1 MGYKYTNKDASYY
14 RPEWTVG
21 RYNAEKHVAI
31 MYNLIEG
38 YSHFFESYSADVIG
52 YVLAVGR
59 NGEVKMLDIV
69 ADTGISSDSIIPFFD
84 TLIQVGLLTQK
95 IYSTEEIAKYRE
107 IVSQKRLSGI
117 SPETKNDYDSV
128 MNVSTAEQKYFQSV
142 ESNNTIASIMFEL
155 TYNCS
160 EKCIHC
166 YNPGATRNDDE
177 VCGRG
182 DRVELTGCDYKRII
196 DELCEMGLVHVILTG
211 GDPFAKT
218 GVWDIINYLY
228 QKELAFDI
236 YTNGQNLF
244 DKVDKLARFYPH
256 LVGLSIYSGNA
267 NDHDAIT
274 RVSGSWN
281 KTIQLL
287 EKLAGYSII
296 TNIKCCIMQP
306 NLHSYYLVKN
316 LAEQYGAEVQY
327 EVNITDSN
335 DGDICA
341 RDLRLTEEQLS
352 VVLMDRNIS
361 LFVGEGGRGYD
372 IKQRNMDVKGCGA
385 GDYSFCISPE
395 GNLQPCC
402 AFPMVLGNLK
412 KQSVMDCITNNAIL
426 DEWRSC
432 TLRDYEE
439 CGTHEY
445 CACCNLCSGQGYIEH
460 GDYKK
465 AAEGCCYLAKIRHGL
480 NEKIRKGVDPLNGQS
495 FQVALS
501 QLSVKKEKLQRKYI
515 NGINDASLPRL

>member
-1 MGYKYTNKDASYY
+1 MENNAYRFY

-52 YVLAVGR
+52 YVLAAGR
-59 NGEVKMLDIV
+59 NGEVKMSDIITG
-69 ADTGISSDSIIPFFD
+69 TGISSDSIAPFFD
-84 TLIQVGLLTQK
+84 TLIRVGLLTK
-95 IYSTEEIAKYRE
+95 RLYSPEEIAKYRE
-107 IVSQKRLSGI
+107 EISRKRMSGG
-117 SPETKNDYDSV
+117 PQETKNNLDSV
-128 MNVSTAEQKYFQSV
+128 MTVSTAEQRYFQTI
-142 ESNNTIASIMFEL
+142 ESNSTIASVMFEL
-155 TYNCS
+155 TYNCN

-166 YNPGATRNDDE
+166 YNPGATRNDEE
-177 VCGRG
+177 VSGRG
-182 DRVELTGCDYKRII
+182 NRVELAVSDYKRII

-211 GDPFAKT
+211 GDPFVKA
-218 GVWDIINYLY
+218 GIWEIIDYLY

-236 YTNGQNLF
+236 YTNGQKLF
-244 DKVDKLARFYPH
+244 DKVDKLACFYPH
-256 LVGLSIYSGNA
+256 LVGLSIYSGESNS
-267 NDHDAIT
+267 HDAIT
-274 RVSGSWN
+274 RVDGSWN
-281 KTIQLL
+281 KSIRLL
-287 EKLAGYSII
+287 EKLAEYSII

-306 NLHSYYLVKN
+306 NLHSYYSVKD
-316 LAEQYGAEVQY
+316 LAEKYGAEVQY

-412 KQSVMDCITNNAIL
+412 KQSVMGCITKNAIL
-426 DEWRSC
+426 EEWRSC

-445 CACCNLCSGQGYIEH
+445 CVCCNLCSGQGYIEH

-465 AAEGCCYLAKIRHGL
+465 AAEGCCYLAKIRYGL
-480 NEKIRKGVDPLNGQS
+480 NEKIRKGIDPLDGQS
-495 FQVALS
+495 FQTALS
-501 QLSVKKEKLQRKYI
+501 RLPIKKEKLKRKYN